1 MAANPFLVVY
11 LFGTSKVD
19 SFIYDLK
26 HVKKESME
34 ILINLLSSHFFK
46 LFMLHKTYHGTTFLL
61 FTIVGYSC
69 YGDLI

>member
-1 MAANPFLVVY
+1 VAANPFLVVY

-19 SFIYDLK
+19 RFIYDLK

-34 ILINLLSSHFFK
+34 ISINLSSSHFK
-46 LFMLHKTYHGTTFLL
+46 LFMLHKTHHGTIFLL

-69 YGDLI
+69 YGDLV